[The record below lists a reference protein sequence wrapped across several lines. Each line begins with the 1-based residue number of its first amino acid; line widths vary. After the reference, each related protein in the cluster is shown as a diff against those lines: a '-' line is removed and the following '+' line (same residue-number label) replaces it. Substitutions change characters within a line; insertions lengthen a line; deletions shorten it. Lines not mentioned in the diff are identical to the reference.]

1 MRGILFAAAAG
12 AVTACVAVAE
22 TGPSE
27 VKASSFGWNATNATR
42 CLQAALDSKAKRVVV
57 DKQVSSWLVEP
68 LQLRSNQEVVFE
80 NGVVVEAVPD
90 GFKGRNDALFTA
102 RSVRNVSLSGL
113 GRAVLRMRKADYQD
127 ETRYLPAEWR
137 NVLSI
142 HGSSNLSVSNLSLV
156 ASGGDGVYIAHGRNI
171 SLDGLTVCDNHRQ
184 GVSVISVDGLVIRNS
199 TFALTDGVPPYA
211 GIDFE
216 PNEARE
222 CLVNVLVENCVFSG
236 NRGAGIEFHLTM
248 LRDGISRPVSVVV
261 RNCRSFGNEIYGLKV
276 CAGFDCPIKGTLR
289 FENCDFSG
297 NGKYGLYLVNQYAG
311 HIKIAFDRC
320 RFDARGA
327 SEAAVFVDNN
337 SKFDPFGGLSFRDV
351 SLVTDADRRLS
362 FAQLPGSG
370 VEDLA
375 GDVELVM
382 DGKRERM
389 PFAAF
394 VGSHVRNPALD
405 CFRARSC
412 DLAALRPLDPA
423 ARGAGGR
430 CPWLRGNFRFVQYVP
445 AAGTYPIT
453 FRCQAV
459 GRAAPRSDITVTGP
473 DGRRLPGFR
482 STRVE
487 GDVYELKA
495 DAPGVYVFDVMT
507 YGHVVSVDSP
517 FPGQGLDATQSLTP
531 MHWGTKSRPQKY
543 YFRVPSGT
551 KTVAVAVVPAKNE
564 PVATRLVAPDGS
576 VAAVGNLSA
585 VAYPVFAARTNPD
598 VAETWCVE
606 FTKVAEDMS
615 FSIGAPASPIVATD
629 PALVFEAQGVAK

>member
-1 MRGILFAAAAG
+1 MRGILFVVAACAVSASASAAG
-12 AVTACVAVAE
+12 AGAA
-22 TGPSE
+22 E
-27 VKASSFGWNATNATR
+27 VKASAFGWNPTNATR

-57 DKQVSSWLVEP
+57 DRRASNWLVEP
-68 LQLRSNQEVVFE
+68 LFLRSNQEVVFE

-90 GFKGRNDALFTA
+90 GFKGRSDALFTA
-102 RSVRNVSLSGL
+102 RSVRNVSLRGL
-113 GRAVLRMRKADYQD
+113 GRAVLKMRKADYQD
-127 ETRYLPAEWR
+127 KSRYQPAEWR
-137 NVLSI
+137 NILSV
-142 HGSSNLSVSNLSLV
+142 HSGANLSVSNLSLV
-156 ASGGDGVYIAHGRNI
+156 ASGGDGIYIANGRNV
-171 SLDGLTVCDNHRQ
+171 SLDRLTVSDNHRQ
-184 GVSVISVDGLVIRNS
+184 GISVISADGLVIRNS
-199 TFALTDGVPPYA
+199 TFTLTDGAAPYA

-222 CLVNVLVENCVFSG
+222 CLANVLVENCVFSG

-248 LRDGISRPVSVVV
+248 LRDGVSRPVSAVV
-261 RNCRSFGNEIYGLKV
+261 RNCRSFGNGIYGLKI
-276 CAGFDCPIKGTLR
+276 CPGFDCPVRGTLR
-289 FENCDFSG
+289 FEDCDFSG

-311 HIKIAFDRC
+311 RIRIAFDRC

-327 SEAAVFVDNN
+327 SEAAVFIENN
-337 SKFDPFGGLSFRDV
+337 ARLDPFGGLSFRDV
-351 SLVTDADRRLS
+351 SLVAERDRRLS

-370 VEDLA
+370 VEDLV
-375 GDVELVM
+375 GDVELVV
-382 DGKRERM
+382 DGKGERM

-394 VGSHVRNPALD
+394 VGSHDRNPELD

-423 ARGAGGR
+423 ARGTGGR

-482 STRVE
+482 SKNVE
-487 GDVYELKA
+487 GDVYELRA
-495 DAPGVYVFDVMT
+495 DMPGVYRFDVMT

-531 MHWGTKSRPQKY
+531 MHWGANPRPQKY
-543 YFRVPSGT
+543 YFRVPSGA
-551 KTVAVAVVPAKNE
+551 KTVAVAVVPAKKE

-576 VAAVGNLSA
+576 VAAVADLSA
-585 VAYPVFAARTNPD
+585 VAYPVFATRANPN

-606 FTKVAEDMS
+606 FTKVTEDMS

-629 PALVFEAQGVAK
+629 PALVFDVREPAK